1 MRHELHDKFFQ
12 KLNSYFLHYLLCL
25 LNMIYS
31 LSFWGIAVSGSQAK
45 LGNEPPF
52 EIIDIPGY
60 VLLHARLAKQIS
72 VFSVYVKAE
81 NLLDEAYF
89 AEPGFP
95 MKARTFMLGFGMN
108 LK

>member
-1 MRHELHDKFFQ
+1 LINIGEIKGF
-12 KLNSYFLHYLLCL
+12 
-25 LNMIYS
+25 S

-60 VLLHARLAKQIS
+60 VLLHARLVKQIGA
-72 VFSVYVKAE
+72 FSVYVKAE
-81 NLLDEAYF
+81 NLFDKAYF